1 MRDTSNYVVFS
12 EFSPSQTGNSTPTA
26 TIQQSNQQVR
36 FIEIN
41 LCNEE
46 NTDHLI
52 QQWKIFTLL
61 QKASSAINLTSDTM
75 RYVTHLL
82 SAPDVHRNESRS

>member
-1 MRDTSNYVVFS
+1 MPTS
-12 EFSPSQTGNSTPTA
+12 

-36 FIEIN
+36 SIEIN

-52 QQWKIFTLL
+52 QQWKIITLL
-61 QKASSAINLTSDTM
+61 QKASSAINLMSNTKC
-75 RYVTHLL
+75 YVTHL
-82 SAPDVHRNESRS
+82 SVPA